1 MCIRDRYH
9 ISGQLKVAPE
19 HVSDKVLDTMGK
31 CNHALYEKFREKYL
45 ALNKE
50 YGMNQ
55 FLVPYLMSS
64 HPGCDLNDA
73 IELACYLKSINHIP
87 QQVQDFYPTP
97 ATISTT
103 MYWTGLDPMTMK
115 PVYVAQMCIRDRYYS
130 R

>member
-1 MCIRDRYH
+1 MQYH

-87 QQVQDFYPTP
+87 QQVQDFYPDPGDDFHDDVLDGTG
-97 ATISTT
+97 SDDDE
-103 MYWTGLDPMTMK
+103 TGLRRPGS
-115 PVYVAQMCIRDRYYS
+115 A
-130 R
+130 

>member
-1 MCIRDRYH
+1 MYDQDDTFFRELVQHH

-55 FLVPYLMSS
+55 YPRSLP
-64 HPGCDLNDA
+64 D
-73 IELACYLKSINHIP
+73 ELA
-87 QQVQDFYPTP
+87 
-97 ATISTT
+97 
-103 MYWTGLDPMTMK
+103 
-115 PVYVAQMCIRDRYYS
+115 S
-130 R
+130 RL